1 MVRDQVFISYSHADG
16 EWLERLQIMLA
27 PLQRQGAIDVWAD
40 TCIQPGQ
47 PWQEEIK
54 KALARAKVAV
64 LLVSPDFLH
73 SEFIHQDEL
82 PPLLEASRKE
92 GLTILWVPV
101 RPSLYK
107 ATAIAHF
114 QAVCDPKTPLSAL
127 PRAQQEAELVRIAE
141 QLMTIRPL
149 PVSPPSPLPTPES
162 TPTTPAAEQV
172 VKPPSPP
179 PSSPSPPP
187 QATSPQRV
195 WRQRLIVVVL
205 SVLGGSVGY
214 HLEKLWFGPA
224 EKPPPSSKPATD
236 PTSGPVTTSPPVVTT
251 PAAPSTT
258 PPSEVAQAVSLPPM
272 QNIYGWSAQ
281 QVQTLQKQ
289 TAQALKQPVEFR
301 DPLQDGSQGPGM
313 VVIPGGRFQM
323 GSPDKELDR
332 DNNERQHEVEVA
344 AFAISKHEVTFEEYD
359 RFADTTGRDK
369 PTDEGWGRG
378 RRPVIHV
385 SWFDAVAYAQWLSE
399 QTGQTY
405 RLPTEAEWEYACRAG
420 TVTAY
425 YFGETITD
433 KQANYGRN
441 IGKTVEVGQFPA
453 NAWGLYD
460 MHGNVWEWTCSEYN
474 ASYGGAEQR
483 CVDKAAGGPR
493 VLRGGSWLYEPG
505 RLRAAYRY
513 GGDPANRGN
522 LRGFRLARTFPF

>member
-27 PLQRQGAIDVWAD
+27 PLQRKGAIDVWAD
-40 TCIQPGQ
+40 TCIQAGQ

-73 SEFIHQDEL
+73 SEFIHKDEL

-101 RPSLYK
+101 RHSLYK
-107 ATAIAHF
+107 ATSIAHF

-149 PVSPPSPLPTPES
+149 PVSPPSPLPAPES
-162 TPTTPAAEQV
+162 TTTTLTAEQV

-187 QATSPQRV
+187 ATSPQRV
-195 WRQRLIVVVL
+195 WRQRLIVLVL

-214 HLEKLWFGPA
+214 HLEKLWFGSV
-224 EKPPPSSKPATD
+224 EKPATAT
-236 PTSGPVTTSPPVVTT
+236 TSGPVPIEPPVVTT
-251 PAAPSTT
+251 PAAPST
-258 PPSEVAQAVSLPPM
+258 PQPSEVAKAVSLPPM

-281 QVQTLQKQ
+281 QVQALQKQ

-301 DPLQDGSQGPGM
+301 DPLQDGSQGPWM
-313 VVIPGGRFQM
+313 VVVPGGRFQM

-332 DNNERQHEVEVA
+332 DKDERQHEVEVA

-369 PTDEGWGRG
+369 PRDEGWGRG
-378 RRPVIHV
+378 RRPVINV
-385 SWFDAVAYAQWLSE
+385 SWFDALAYAQWLSD

-460 MHGNVWEWTCSEYN
+460 MHGNVWEWTCSKYD

-483 CVDKAAGGPR
+483 CVDKAAGGVPR
-493 VLRGGSWLYEPG
+493 ARRGGSWFYNP
-505 RLRAAYRY
+505 RALRAAYRY
-513 GGDPANRGN
+513 GDAPDYRYG
-522 LRGFRLARTFPF
+522 LVGFRLARTFPF